1 MATEVFWC
9 SLLKYGGRSRAWTPT
24 TKFFPDLKS
33 FKNYIFNLS
42 LCEQWWRLCLSY
54 VMEMNTS
61 KCTTEYEYTSILAA
75 CLIFAGWGFIQWNCY
90 AKLSN
95 QSGGSYSIENVC
107 LLWTFSFWTE
117 PHSVKTSM
125 VGCISKFYFLSCS
138 ARSRIL
144 YEVEPLLHK
153 TSYVLL
159 PSEQRHVQINL
170 TLALTLFFWLWT
182 GFCPQIGQN
191 WATSDSYSLLLLFRS
206 FCYNEYFRKIL
217 FK

>member
-1 MATEVFWC
+1 
-9 SLLKYGGRSRAWTPT
+9 
-24 TKFFPDLKS
+24 
-33 FKNYIFNLS
+33 
-42 LCEQWWRLCLSY
+42 
-54 VMEMNTS
+54 MEMNTS
-61 KCTTEYEYTSILAA
+61 KCTTEYELSRDGYTRIPSEIGKREYSSRDNSYSAVCIMTYFSNTKYEYTSILAA